1 MFSNIYVEQDG
12 NVDSNMT
19 PGTSIQSNKGEPDN
33 LKKTTK
39 AESTDN
45 NCKDLW
51 TNGKDDSFDWYEQRR
66 DFMLYLSRK
75 WYQIWHIRN

>member
-19 PGTSIQSNKGEPDN
+19 PGTSNKGEPDN
-33 LKKTTK
+33 LKKNTK

-75 WYQIWHIRN
+75 W